1 MINTSTK
8 VIAIANQKGG
18 VGKSKTADV
27 VARDLASK
35 GYKVLLIDFDPQMT
49 LTKQFGINP
58 SDIINTPQDSSSV
71 FTENRIPQPKQVP
84 INMNKDVFL
93 DMLFASPSLLEY
105 AQSGMSA
112 RELRL
117 KNYLKKIK
125 KEMIYDYIVIDT
137 QGSFGVLFTNAI
149 LSADEIIL
157 PIATVQ
163 AATASTESFFNELMK
178 FEEQFEHEIKKII
191 LFGNMYNKVASH
203 DKEQLQ
209 IINNDIPN
217 YVKAQ
222 KDINNFTSLS
232 LHVVNEVPNR
242 TVIKDA
248 TGNGMYL
255 REYIKAYANSK
266 SNKEILQTYDEIFKL
281 VTGTDFNIEDNQNG

>member
-1 MINTSTK
+1 MINLSTII
-8 VIAIANQKGG
+8 IAIANQKGG

-84 INMNKDVFL
+84 INMNKDIFL

-281 VTGTDFNIEDNQNG
+281 LTGTDFNIEDNQNG

>member
-1 MINTSTK
+1 MINLSTII
-8 VIAIANQKGG
+8 IAIANQKGG

-84 INMNKDVFL
+84 INMNKDIFL

>member
-1 MINTSTK
+1 
-8 VIAIANQKGG
+8 
-18 VGKSKTADV
+18 
-27 VARDLASK
+27 
-35 GYKVLLIDFDPQMT
+35 MT

-281 VTGTDFNIEDNQNG
+281 LTGTDFNIEDNQNG

>member
-35 GYKVLLIDFDPQMT
+35 SYNVLLIDFDPQMT

-84 INMNKDVFL
+84 INMNKDIFL

-281 VTGTDFNIEDNQNG
+281 LTGTDFNIEDNQNG

>member
-281 VTGTDFNIEDNQNG
+281 LTGTDFNIEDNQNG

>member
-1 MINTSTK
+1 
-8 VIAIANQKGG
+8 
-18 VGKSKTADV
+18 
-27 VARDLASK
+27 
-35 GYKVLLIDFDPQMT
+35 
-49 LTKQFGINP
+49 
-58 SDIINTPQDSSSV
+58 
-71 FTENRIPQPKQVP
+71 
-84 INMNKDVFL
+84 
-93 DMLFASPSLLEY
+93 
-105 AQSGMSA
+105 
-112 RELRL
+112 
-117 KNYLKKIK
+117 
-125 KEMIYDYIVIDT
+125 
-137 QGSFGVLFTNAI
+137 
-149 LSADEIIL
+149 
-157 PIATVQ
+157 
-163 AATASTESFFNELMK
+163 MK

-281 VTGTDFNIEDNQNG
+281 LTGTDFNIEDNQNG

>member
-84 INMNKDVFL
+84 INMNKDIFL

-281 VTGTDFNIEDNQNG
+281 LTGTDFNIEDNQNG